1 MNQLTTETPMP
12 NRTIDANMELASQ
25 KLVARDYFSCEKL
38 CSDALAAAFG
48 ARDYERMSRIL
59 MPLQEARRQ
68 KRQIAE
74 DADRVIVIERDA
86 PTEAQLGAGVYV
98 IRPPR
103 VAAEARAL
111 REHLDRLEIPSAV
124 LTREPTTKA
133 GKIPMVAIGPTT
145 LREHLTPPPVEAAG
159 KFGEAAGGAAG
170 ESNSQADPMHCR
182 EELPLWWLLW
192 ACEQLGDG
200 AIADALRD
208 AKAGQKRVEQLYFSL
223 QALPEHDKLHQ
234 VLAEACLEASRLPA
248 EPVVVSREDFDD
260 DRDEPDEIG
269 A

>member
-1 MNQLTTETPMP
+1 MP
-12 NRTIDANMELASQ
+12 NRTIDANMEMASQ

-38 CSDALAAAFG
+38 CSEALAAAFG

-111 REHLDRLEIPSAV
+111 REHLDRLGIPSAV

-145 LREHLTPPPVEAAG
+145 LREHLTPPPPEEG
-159 KFGEAAGGAAG
+159 KPTQAPGHDNGET
-170 ESNSQADPMHCR
+170 DPMHCR
-182 EELPLWWLLW
+182 EDLPLWWLLW

-208 AKAGQKRVEQLYFSL
+208 LKAGQKRVEQLYFSL

-248 EPVVVSREDFDD
+248 ESVTVTREEFDD